1 MAKAKIEL
9 RNVNFTYQPTTP
21 LAYQALRNINLKI
34 ADGAFTVLVGQ
45 TGSGKSTL
53 VNLIDALTLPTSGQV
68 IVNGRLINNQT
79 SKREQE
85 LFRQKIGFVFQFP
98 ERQLFAQTVR
108 EDLAFGPQNLGW
120 SQEKINK
127 SIRKALETVQ
137 LSPAILEQ
145 YPFSLSG
152 GQKRRVAIAGVLAMN
167 PEVLILDEPAV
178 GLDSLAVHRL
188 LNIIKEL
195 NQRGVTIIMITHYLE
210 MVTSLVTQIIALHD
224 GQITFDGNP
233 QEFFG
238 SQQLLN
244 KSNLLAP
251 KSIQISREIGLSGL
265 PLSLDELSA
274 NLIERLKNGGNGKW
288 VTWLSLEAMFR

>member
-34 ADGAFTVLVGQ
+34 ADGAFTVLVGH

-145 YPFSLSG
+145 SPFSLSG

-188 LNIIKEL
+188 LYIIKEL

-251 KSIQISREIGLSGL
+251 KSIQISREIGLRGL

-274 NLIERLKNGGNGKW
+274 NLIERLKNGGIANG
-288 VTWLSLEAMFR
+288 

>member
-145 YPFSLSG
+145 SPFSLSG

-167 PEVLILDEPAV
+167 PEVLILDESAV

-233 QEFFG
+233 QDFFG

-251 KSIQISREIGLSGL
+251 KSIQISREIGLRGL

-274 NLIERLKNGGNGKW
+274 NLIERLKNGGMANG
-288 VTWLSLEAMFR
+288 

>member
-145 YPFSLSG
+145 SPFSLSG

-251 KSIQISREIGLSGL
+251 KSIQISREIGLRGL

-274 NLIERLKNGGNGKW
+274 NLIERLKNGGIANG
-288 VTWLSLEAMFR
+288 

>member
-137 LSPAILEQ
+137 LSPTILKQ
-145 YPFSLSG
+145 SPFSLSG

-251 KSIQISREIGLSGL
+251 KSIQISREIGLRGL

-274 NLIERLKNGGNGKW
+274 NLIERLKNGGMANG
-288 VTWLSLEAMFR
+288 

>member
-145 YPFSLSG
+145 SPFSLSG

-274 NLIERLKNGGNGKW
+274 NLIERLKNGGMANG
-288 VTWLSLEAMFR
+288 

>member
-145 YPFSLSG
+145 SPFSLSG

-251 KSIQISREIGLSGL
+251 KSIQISREIGLRGL

-274 NLIERLKNGGNGKW
+274 NLIERLKNGGMVNG
-288 VTWLSLEAMFR
+288 

>member
-145 YPFSLSG
+145 SPFSLSG

-188 LNIIKEL
+188 FNIIKEL

-224 GQITFDGNP
+224 GQITFDGNS

-274 NLIERLKNGGNGKW
+274 NLIERLKNGGMANG
-288 VTWLSLEAMFR
+288 

>member
-145 YPFSLSG
+145 SPFSLSG

-238 SQQLLN
+238 SQQQLN

-251 KSIQISREIGLSGL
+251 KSIQISREIGLRGL

-274 NLIERLKNGGNGKW
+274 NLIERLKNGGIANG
-288 VTWLSLEAMFR
+288 

>member
-145 YPFSLSG
+145 SPFSLSG

-210 MVTSLVTQIIALHD
+210 MVTSLVTQIITLHD

-244 KSNLLAP
+244 KSKLLAP
-251 KSIQISREIGLSGL
+251 KSIQISREIGLRGL

-274 NLIERLKNGGNGKW
+274 NLIEQLKNGGIANG
-288 VTWLSLEAMFR
+288 

>member
-145 YPFSLSG
+145 SPFSLSG

-233 QEFFG
+233 QDFFG

-251 KSIQISREIGLSGL
+251 KSIQISREIGLRGL

-274 NLIERLKNGGNGKW
+274 NLIERLKNGGMANG
-288 VTWLSLEAMFR
+288 

>member
-21 LAYQALRNINLKI
+21 LAYQALRNIDLKI

-137 LSPAILEQ
+137 LSPTILKQ
-145 YPFSLSG
+145 SPFSLSG

-251 KSIQISREIGLSGL
+251 KSIQISREIGLRGL

-274 NLIERLKNGGNGKW
+274 NLIERLKNGGIANG
-288 VTWLSLEAMFR
+288 

>member
-79 SKREQE
+79 SKREQ
-85 LFRQKIGFVFQFP
+85 KIGFVFQFP

-145 YPFSLSG
+145 SPFSLSG

-251 KSIQISREIGLSGL
+251 KSIQISREIGLRGL

-274 NLIERLKNGGNGKW
+274 NLIERLKNGGIANG
-288 VTWLSLEAMFR
+288 

>member
-1 MAKAKIEL
+1 MAKAKTEL

-145 YPFSLSG
+145 SPFSLSG

-233 QEFFG
+233 QDFFG

-251 KSIQISREIGLSGL
+251 KSIQISREIGLRGL

-274 NLIERLKNGGNGKW
+274 NLIERLKNGGMANG
-288 VTWLSLEAMFR
+288 

>member
-21 LAYQALRNINLKI
+21 LDYQALRNINLKI

-137 LSPAILEQ
+137 LSPTILEQ
-145 YPFSLSG
+145 SPFSLSG

-251 KSIQISREIGLSGL
+251 KSIQISREIGLRGL

-274 NLIERLKNGGNGKW
+274 NLIERLKNGGIANG
-288 VTWLSLEAMFR
+288 

>member
-145 YPFSLSG
+145 SPFSLSG

-210 MVTSLVTQIIALHD
+210 MVTSLVTQIIGLHD

-251 KSIQISREIGLSGL
+251 KSIQISREIGLRGL

-274 NLIERLKNGGNGKW
+274 NLIERLKNGGIANG
-288 VTWLSLEAMFR
+288 

>member
-145 YPFSLSG
+145 SPFSLSG

-210 MVTSLVTQIIALHD
+210 MVTSLVTQIVALHD
-224 GQITFDGNP
+224 GQITFDGSP

-274 NLIERLKNGGNGKW
+274 NLIERLKNGGMANG
-288 VTWLSLEAMFR
+288 

>member
-9 RNVNFTYQPTTP
+9 RNVNFIYQPTTP
-21 LAYQALRNINLKI
+21 LAHQALRNINLKI

-68 IVNGRLINNQT
+68 VVNGRLINNQT

-108 EDLAFGPQNLGW
+108 DDLAFGPQNLGW
-120 SQEKINK
+120 SQKKINK
-127 SIRKALETVQ
+127 SIMKALETVQ
-137 LSPAILEQ
+137 LSPTILKQ
-145 YPFSLSG
+145 SPFSLSG

-178 GLDSLAVHRL
+178 GLDSLAVQRL

-210 MVTSLVTQIIALHD
+210 MVTSLVTQIVALHD
-224 GQITFDGNP
+224 GQITFDGSP
-233 QEFFG
+233 QEFFS
-238 SQQLLN
+238 SQQLLK
-244 KSNLLAP
+244 KSDLLAP

-274 NLIERLKNGGNGKW
+274 NLIERLKNGGMANG
-288 VTWLSLEAMFR
+288 

>member
-137 LSPAILEQ
+137 LSPAIIEQ
-145 YPFSLSG
+145 SPFSLSG

-233 QEFFG
+233 QDFFG

-251 KSIQISREIGLSGL
+251 KSIQISREIGLRGL

-274 NLIERLKNGGNGKW
+274 NLIERLKNGGMANG
-288 VTWLSLEAMFR
+288 